1 MGRLEIGLLAIVC
14 ATAIA
19 LWLYG
24 VYCYVQ
30 MVRHR
35 VPGVSPFQIAW
46 PPDHLTGLGR
56 DFRRRALRTYGLFA
70 LLARVLLF
78 LTTIFRW

>member
-1 MGRLEIGLLAIVC
+1 VESLPIALLAMGCAAAIV
-14 ATAIA
+14 

-35 VPGVSPFQIAW
+35 APGVSPFQIAW
-46 PPDHLTGLGR
+46 PPEHLTERGR
-56 DFRRRALRTYGLFA
+56 QFRRRALRTYASFA
-70 LLARVLLF
+70 LLALVLLF
-78 LTTIFRW
+78 LTTIFR

>member
-1 MGRLEIGLLAIVC
+1 VERLEIALLAIVC

-35 VPGVSPFQIAW
+35 VPGVSPLQIAW
-46 PPDHLTGLGR
+46 PPAHLTAVGR
-56 DFRRRALRTYGLFA
+56 QFRRRALRTYGLFA
-70 LLARVLLF
+70 FLALVLLF
-78 LTTIFRW
+78 LTTIFR